1 MRARVPNFAKLKVKE
16 NKGPPPVLNRYS
28 VTASIS
34 NGHLASAHT
43 SHHNTVM
50 WHARSFD
57 SGMGTIIFPKK
68 IRSRQ
73 MNPSKVFNE
82 LSYPKYPSYTFILTK
97 FCCLSLFEIRNWT
110 CGSRWSKLLNS

>member
-34 NGHLASAHT
+34 NGHLASAHP

-57 SGMGTIIFPKK
+57 SGMGTTTILQSLLKNSFATRPVVF
-68 IRSRQ
+68 SR
-73 MNPSKVFNE
+73 MRIDIEGNNFSGGV
-82 LSYPKYPSYTFILTK
+82 
-97 FCCLSLFEIRNWT
+97 EIG
-110 CGSRWSKLLNS
+110 GS